1 MNSEMFAINI
11 MERNSQFLI
20 SVSSVSTPISV
31 HKENLQNN
39 KIIDSSKK
47 PKGSSIHST
56 SSNHPS
62 SGGTIQ
68 SSNAQYSQHPSST
81 TPSLLQQSNNTSYAH
96 SSRFPVNSQ
105 QNNNLVL
112 DLISIRPN
120 SQQNFNN
127 NLCNYSLAIPSEG
140 NNNENTDL
148 DPSAIEESILE
159 TFQRIDA
166 QNVSNSY
173 EIEDDSEQKMSI
185 IENPLSES
193 VIEPSRAEVKTI
205 PFHKVTEPTP
215 SRISDTSLYTTPSPV
230 PAPSNI
236 LLAHPIQ
243 PLQHGSD
250 VIVLNNRVDELT
262 K

>member
-1 MNSEMFAINI
+1 MKKSK
-11 MERNSQFLI
+11 
-20 SVSSVSTPISV
+20 SSSHNT
-31 HKENLQNN
+31 
-39 KIIDSSKK
+39 
-47 PKGSSIHST
+47 SSIHQ
-56 SSNHPS
+56 PS
-62 SGGTIQ
+62 SGGTQQ
-68 SSNAQYSQHPSST
+68 SSNAQYSQYPST
-81 TPSLLQQSNNTSYAH
+81 TTSSSLQQSNNTSYAH

-120 SQQNFNN
+120 SQTQNFNN
-127 NLCNYSLAIPSEG
+127 NVCNYSLAISSEG
-140 NNNENTDL
+140 NNNENPEI
-148 DPSAIEESILE
+148 DPTLIEESILE

-173 EIEDDSEQKMSI
+173 ELDDDSEQKMSI

-205 PFHKVTEPTP
+205 PFHKTEPTP
-215 SRISDTSLYTTPSPV
+215 SRISDTSLYTTPSPI

-236 LLAHPIQ
+236 LSHPIPQ
-243 PLQHGSD
+243 VPVGGEM
-250 VIVLNNRVDELT
+250 IVLNNRVDELT